1 VDLTKKETIILAK
14 IYTSMKRF
22 LMIILLVFLAAHS
35 WSQDYVAI
43 GDSCFN
49 VKNYSAAA
57 SNYDLF
63 LQKVESRSNMIVYKS
78 AKSWS
83 LAGDSVRALAAVRK
97 YVSNNY
103 INEYYTFSGKL
114 MNDKAF
120 DLLKNKTEWKGIIAE
135 VMEREQDY
143 KKQQQVKLD
152 SILNYQEK
160 LEKQGV
166 FSRLKLNNGS
176 RRSIYENIKG
186 YNHYPK
192 IKDQLISFQFKFNDT
207 LHSSFLVVLP
217 KDYNEKRK
225 YPLLFFL
232 HGAVKMNTGYS
243 DYSDE
248 RDTAGWN
255 RFYTKYASIHQV
267 IMVYPQ
273 GNREYNWM
281 SPDKGFY
288 MLPGILKQVKK
299 IVNTDDDRVFISGH
313 SNGATG
319 SFSYAMKQP
328 SPFAG
333 FYGFNTRPQV
343 ATGGTYIRNLLNRSF
358 FNVSTDQ
365 DYYYPPAAHDTLS
378 HIMKSLGVDYQDHR
392 YNGFPHWFPA
402 FPESEPAFSLVF
414 ADLVKRK
421 RNPFHSSI
429 EWECDDP
436 KYGRIDWI
444 EITALD
450 TVSPSAHWQRPLN
463 FNINKWVV
471 LDKDDQAIL
480 RDTALKAFTYTKQS
494 GAIRANYKEN
504 TFTIE
509 TSKIKSFRLYI
520 SPKMVD
526 LKKQIHVLVNGKE
539 LYKGVMGYNREILIK
554 EFVSTIDRAAVW
566 VNYIDVKL

>member
-63 LQKVESRSNMIVYKS
+63 LQKVESRSNMIAYKS

-186 YNHYPK
+186 YTH
-192 IKDQLISFQFKFNDT
+192 
-207 LHSSFLVVLP
+207 
-217 KDYNEKRK
+217 
-225 YPLLFFL
+225 LFS
-232 HGAVKMNTGYS
+232 V
-243 DYSDE
+243 
-248 RDTAGWN
+248 
-255 RFYTKYASIHQV
+255 QV
-267 IMVYPQ
+267 
-273 GNREYNWM
+273 
-281 SPDKGFY
+281 
-288 MLPGILKQVKK
+288 
-299 IVNTDDDRVFISGH
+299 
-313 SNGATG
+313 
-319 SFSYAMKQP
+319 
-328 SPFAG
+328 
-333 FYGFNTRPQV
+333 
-343 ATGGTYIRNLLNRSF
+343 
-358 FNVSTDQ
+358 
-365 DYYYPPAAHDTLS
+365 
-378 HIMKSLGVDYQDHR
+378 
-392 YNGFPHWFPA
+392 
-402 FPESEPAFSLVF
+402 
-414 ADLVKRK
+414 
-421 RNPFHSSI
+421 
-429 EWECDDP
+429 
-436 KYGRIDWI
+436 
-444 EITALD
+444 
-450 TVSPSAHWQRPLN
+450 
-463 FNINKWVV
+463 
-471 LDKDDQAIL
+471 
-480 RDTALKAFTYTKQS
+480 
-494 GAIRANYKEN
+494 
-504 TFTIE
+504 
-509 TSKIKSFRLYI
+509 
-520 SPKMVD
+520 
-526 LKKQIHVLVNGKE
+526 
-539 LYKGVMGYNREILIK
+539 
-554 EFVSTIDRAAVW
+554 
-566 VNYIDVKL
+566 